1 MSPTFR
7 SLHVRNYRI
16 FAAGAIVSNTGTWMQ
31 RVAQDWLVLQLTGS
45 ATAIGISTGLQFL
58 PLLLFGMYGGV
69 LADRFDK
76 RRLLMLSQ
84 AALGVQALILGLLA
98 VTGTAQAWHVYVL
111 AFVLG
116 CITAVDNPTR
126 QSFVIEMVGR
136 DDLPN
141 AVALNSAS
149 FNMARL
155 VGPAIAGVLLVWI
168 GAGWVVLINA
178 VSFSAVIWSLAHLRR
193 RELRTPP
200 AIERAKG
207 QLREGLTYVRSR
219 PDLLLTIV
227 LVFFVG
233 TFGLNFSMLLAVFA
247 ADVFDGGAAA
257 YGWLSTAMAVGTL
270 GGALVA
276 ARRGRPLKRLV
287 LGSAF
292 AFGVLEVLC
301 ALMPTYWLFLAML
314 VPTGFA
320 ALTFMTSANA
330 TLQLGSIPE
339 MRGRVMALYTTV
351 FFGGAPLGAPLM
363 GWVAEMFGPRWS
375 LVLGGSVSLAAAV
388 VIGMLLAHKRDLV
401 IRPHVRPRPHVHVR
415 PRPQPA
421 QVRRVGE
428 SASAA

>member
-1 MSPTFR
+1 
-7 SLHVRNYRI
+7 
-16 FAAGAIVSNTGTWMQ
+16 
-31 RVAQDWLVLQLTGS
+31 
-45 ATAIGISTGLQFL
+45 
-58 PLLLFGMYGGV
+58 
-69 LADRFDK
+69 
-76 RRLLMLSQ
+76 
-84 AALGVQALILGLLA
+84 
-98 VTGTAQAWHVYVL
+98 
-111 AFVLG
+111 
-116 CITAVDNPTR
+116 
-126 QSFVIEMVGR
+126 
-136 DDLPN
+136 
-141 AVALNSAS
+141 
-149 FNMARL
+149 
-155 VGPAIAGVLLVWI
+155 
-168 GAGWVVLINA
+168 
-178 VSFSAVIWSLAHLRR
+178 
-193 RELRTPP
+193 
-200 AIERAKG
+200 
-207 QLREGLTYVRSR
+207 
-219 PDLLLTIV
+219 
-227 LVFFVG
+227 
-233 TFGLNFSMLLAVFA
+233 MLLAVFA

-287 LGSAF
+287 LVSAF

-330 TLQLGSIPE
+330 TLQLGSVPE

-388 VIGMLLAHKRDLV
+388 VIGMLLARKRDLV

>member
-1 MSPTFR
+1 VSPTFR

-16 FAAGAIVSNTGTWMQ
+16 FATGAIVSNTGTWMQ

-45 ATAIGISTGLQFL
+45 ATAVGISTGLQFL

-126 QSFVIEMVGR
+126 QSFLIEMVGK

-168 GAGWVVLINA
+168 GAGWVVLVNA
-178 VSFSAVIWSLAHLRR
+178 FSFSAVIWSLSRLRR

-207 QLREGLTYVRSR
+207 QLREGLQYVRSR
-219 PDLLLTIV
+219 PDLLLTMV

-247 ADVFDGGAAA
+247 AKVFDGGAAA

-292 AFGVLEVLC
+292 VFGVLEVLC

-330 TLQLGSIPE
+330 TLQLGSAPE

-363 GWVAEMFGPRWS
+363 GWLAEVFGPRWS
-375 LVLGGSVSLAAAV
+375 LVLGGSVSLTAAAV
-388 VIGMLLAHKRDLV
+388 VGMLLARKRDLV
-401 IRPHVRPRPHVHVR
+401 IRPHVLPRPHVHVR
-415 PRPQPA
+415 PRPHPA
-421 QVRRVGE
+421 PLRRVGE
-428 SASAA
+428 SASAT